1 MDPQFN
7 NNEPALRLPQPVS
20 DPVTWQAPA
29 NGGYEQAPNF
39 ELGAQQPQGVSMP
52 PSIAPVQQS
61 QQLQQT
67 APIAQPLNPSP
78 SSTTTAHTTAD
89 EFNDDRVWIERAK
102 RIVEQTHT
110 DPYLESQEIGK
121 FKAEYLKDVHAKNIK
136 VAEG

>member
-7 NNEPALRLPQPVS
+7 KEPALRLPQPMP
-20 DPVTWQAPA
+20 DHAAWQAPL
-29 NGGYEQAPNF
+29 GGAHEQAPGF
-39 ELGAQQPQGVSMP
+39 ELGSQPSQGAPMLTPAMPLAQQPQS
-52 PSIAPVQQS
+52 
-61 QQLQQT
+61 LQQAVPMASGT
-67 APIAQPLNPSP
+67 N
-78 SSTTTAHTTAD
+78 SSQASAGTQAAAD

-121 FKAEYLKDVHAKNIK
+121 FKAEYLKDVHARNIK